1 MNDLNFNQ
9 SATLMNAVFQQA
21 TGKTSIVATDSTG
34 FVSQATTVLLT
45 GYNNTIS
52 ALSQVLSR
60 TIFSVRP
67 YSRKLNGI
75 KRDSKRWGNHIR
87 KITILDK
94 PIIDNDEYNL
104 TEGQS
109 LDPWIVKKPEVLQ
122 TNFYDA
128 NAWSDCITRFQNQLD
143 TAFSSAEEFGAFVS
157 ACMQEISDKW
167 EKYYEEN
174 DRLLIAS
181 AIASKTLAD
190 SSNVINLL
198 TEYYNETGTYL
209 VTDKNDTRYFRN
221 KNNIDD
227 FSKWVSG
234 FMKTLSSKLTERT
247 LKYHMNFT
255 NKDIPRHTPKNKQH
269 LYLYSPDI
277 NGVRTRVLS
286 DVFNPEMLGIGD
298 FEEVNYWQ
306 SFDKPDEIKIKPSY
320 VNASGEVVNSTN
332 TVSLTDVFGILFDD
346 DFLGSNVFN
355 TSTIPTPIN
364 ARGKYFCIWYH
375 ATIQYFL
382 DLTENCVVFLLKQT
396 ATDPSVMGVSPLS
409 LSIAKGASK
418 TATVVYPQGE
428 VTVSATGIGISAT
441 YSAETGKVTVT
452 VASDASAE
460 TGTVTVTDTVTT
472 KTINVTVTGT

>member
-1 MNDLNFNQ
+1 MNDFNFNQ

-45 GYNNTIS
+45 GYNNTIN

-67 YSRKLNGI
+67 YSRKLKGI
-75 KRDSKRWGNHIR
+75 KRDSQRWGNHIR

-94 PIIDNDEYNL
+94 PLINNDEYSL
-104 TEGQS
+104 VEGQS
-109 LDPWIVKKPEVLQ
+109 LDPWIVRKPEVLQ

-128 NAWSDCITRFQNQLD
+128 NTWSDCITRFQNQLD

-198 TEYYNETGTYL
+198 TEYYNDTGTYL
-209 VTDKNDTRYFRN
+209 TTNPTEATYYKN
-221 KNNIDD
+221 KANIDD

-306 SFDKPDEIKIKPSY
+306 SFDAPDEIKIKPSY
-320 VNASGEVVNSTN
+320 VNANGAVVNSEN
-332 TVSLTDVFGILFDD
+332 TVELTDVFGILFDD
-346 DFLGSNVFN
+346 DFIGSNVFN
-355 TSTIPTPIN
+355 TSTIPTPLN

-382 DLTENCVVFLLKQT
+382 DLTENCVVFLMKQT
-396 ATDPSVMGVSPLS
+396 ATAPNRTTT
-409 LSIAKGASK
+409 K
-418 TATVVYPQGE
+418 TAT
-428 VTVSATGIGISAT
+428 
-441 YSAETGKVTVT
+441 K
-452 VASDASAE
+452 
-460 TGTVTVTDTVTT
+460 
-472 KTINVTVTGT
+472 